1 MDGSDIDRPDLFAQL
16 IELCNRFR
24 AGGSI
29 DCFVTLAEA
38 HTHVAPELADVVYRG
53 VRELLANV
61 RQHSRATRVQVA
73 SAMARDG
80 SIQIIVA
87 DNGVGLPMHWRRANP
102 FAEDSGIGLWSID
115 QRMRAYGG
123 RLEIDSGPHG
133 TRAVLVIPANLIVR
147 G

>member
-1 MDGSDIDRPDLFAQL
+1 MDRPELFAQL

-24 AGGSI
+24 AGGNI

-38 HTHVAPELADVVYRG
+38 HSHVAQEFADVVYRG

-73 SAMARDG
+73 SATARDG

-102 FAEDSGIGLWSID
+102 FADDSGIGLWSID

-133 TRAVLVIPANLIVR
+133 TRAVLVIPPNLIVR
-147 G
+147 S